1 MSGPTDKTMAFA
13 TKAIEQVQRAGID
26 GFGPLKGAEEVAAEA
41 LAATKGDVEKAI
53 ERLIRTHM
61 RLAGSAGFITSVGGL
76 ITLPVAIPAS
86 VGATYLL
93 AARMTAAIAHLRG
106 YDIHTEDVRSTV
118 LITMLGSAGAEV
130 LKDVGIQVGTK
141 SVAAALKKV
150 PGKVFIEI
158 NKAVGFRL
166 VTKAGSK
173 GVLNLTKIVPLIS
186 GPIGA
191 GMEVVSIRAIAVY
204 AKKNFPAV
212 G

>member
-1 MSGPTDKTMAFA
+1 VSGPTDKTMAFA

-26 GFGPLKGAEEVAAEA
+26 GFGPLKGAEEIAAEA

-118 LITMLGSAGAEV
+118 LITMLGSTGAEV
-130 LKDVGIQVGTK
+130 LKDVGIQIGTK

-173 GVLNLTKIVPLIS
+173 GVVNMTKLVPLVG

-191 GMEVVSIRAIAVY
+191 GMEVLSIRAIAVY

>member
-26 GFGPLKGAEEVAAEA
+26 GFGPLKGAEEIAAEA

-118 LITMLGSAGAEV
+118 LITMLGSTGAEV
-130 LKDVGIQVGTK
+130 LKDVGIQIGTK

-173 GVLNLTKIVPLIS
+173 GVVNMTKLVPLVG

-191 GMEVVSIRAIAVY
+191 GMEVLSIRAIAVY